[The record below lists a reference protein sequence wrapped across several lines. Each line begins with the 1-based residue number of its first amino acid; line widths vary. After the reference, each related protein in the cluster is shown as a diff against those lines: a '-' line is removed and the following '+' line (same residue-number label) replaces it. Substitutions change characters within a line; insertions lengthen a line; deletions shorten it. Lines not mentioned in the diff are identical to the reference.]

1 MSSPARPASPT
12 CRRRRNPEYQP
23 WGHTGSEFAGAGTP
37 YSRGEELTQ
46 EPVFPSE
53 IRLEDNAIVII
64 WDDGHRSPYAHRYL
78 RLRCPCASCVE
89 EMTGRPIL
97 DPDSIPANIKAIDHL
112 PVGNYGVQFLWDD
125 AHYTGIYTYRALRAA
140 CTCIICNE
148 ARAEAAAQGG

>member
-1 MSSPARPASPT
+1 M
-12 CRRRRNPEYQP
+12 
-23 WGHTGSEFAGAGTP
+23 
-37 YSRGEELTQ
+37 TQ
-46 EPVFPSE
+46 ERVFPRDIS
-53 IRLEDNAIVII
+53 LEENAIVII
-64 WDDGHRSPYAHRYL
+64 WDDGHRSPYPHRYL

-97 DPDSIPANIKAIDHL
+97 DPDSVPAGVKAIDHM

-148 ARAEAAAQGG
+148 ARAEAAAERG